1 MGYRLTETGQQE
13 WDGEGQQSPP
23 AEQFANPDPYMGW
36 LKATDPAG
44 FAWANQNPT
53 AKMVG
58 LRQANDGFYTGIH
71 QTPDG
76 RYYSG
81 GQEISAQQAQQYM
94 NAAQAQRDQTIA
106 GNDAWSKSGL
116 NTMRGLALAGF
127 GGAAMLGGAGGLG
140 GAGWTSGYDLA
151 GGGGLGWGSGPGIWD
166 ATAGA
171 GSSVGAG
178 ADAAGGINVQMGGID
193 GNLGGVWG
201 SGGPPTG
208 AGGLPSST
216 SGAID
221 PKNVLAKI
229 LETGGKSMDWTTLI
243 GPVISGALGLYGSK
257 VQTDAAKDAANTTSE
272 AARYAVDVQKGIYD
286 QARADQAPW
295 REAGV
300 GALGQLT
307 TGTAPGGALIRPF
320 AMSDYQADPGYAFRQ
335 SEGIKALDRSA
346 SARGG
351 LGGGAAL
358 KAVNRYGQDYASNE
372 YGNAYNRY
380 GTNQNNAYNR
390 LASMTGLGQ
399 TANTALQNAG
409 SDYGTKV
416 GNLTMQAAGDQG
428 TAQLLAGQ
436 GRNSAYA
443 GLGNQLGKVTW
454 GNLFGYGDNSG
465 YDQDAYMR
473 YLKGQE

>member
-178 ADAAGGINVQMGGID
+178 
-193 GNLGGVWG
+193 
-201 SGGPPTG
+201 
-208 AGGLPSST
+208 
-216 SGAID
+216 
-221 PKNVLAKI
+221 LAKI
-229 LETGGKSMDWTTLI
+229 LANGGKAMDWTTLI
-243 GPVISGALGLYGSK
+243 GPVISGAFGLYGSK

-390 LASMTGLGQ
+390 LASMAGLGQ